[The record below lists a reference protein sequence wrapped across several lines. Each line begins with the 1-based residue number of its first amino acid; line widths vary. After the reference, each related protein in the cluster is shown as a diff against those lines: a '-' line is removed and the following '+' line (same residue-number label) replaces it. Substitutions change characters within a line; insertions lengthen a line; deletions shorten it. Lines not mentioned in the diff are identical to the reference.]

1 MALLQRRELTQFM
14 VATNHP
20 FPLISTKFFLFES
33 ISLKSNEERGKI
45 FSQNVFLYQYQV
57 FTQATF
63 PSLKII
69 SLDAKCLTEF

>member
-14 VATNHP
+14 VATNQP

-45 FSQNVFLYQYQV
+45 FSQTVFLYQYQV
-57 FTQATF
+57 FTEATF
-63 PSLKII
+63 PLKALKL
-69 SLDAKCLTEF
+69 SPLMQNV